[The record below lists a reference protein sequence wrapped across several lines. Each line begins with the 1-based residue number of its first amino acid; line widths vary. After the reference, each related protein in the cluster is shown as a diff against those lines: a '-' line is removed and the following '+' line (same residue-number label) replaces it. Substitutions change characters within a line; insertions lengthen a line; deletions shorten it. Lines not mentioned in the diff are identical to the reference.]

1 MTQLPLNDGIKT
13 PSSFLACVATANLV
27 ESDCVCYLSIRT
39 MDRLFH
45 AAQLMG
51 ASIVQVGKL
60 GPVVDVRKMLDCVKD
75 F

>member
-1 MTQLPLNDGIKT
+1 
-13 PSSFLACVATANLV
+13 
-27 ESDCVCYLSIRT
+27 

-60 GPVVDVRKMLDCVKD
+60 GPVVDVGKMLDCVKD